1 MDYKY
6 TELDY
11 AKNIYE
17 NGFQSEQHRPTE
29 LRLVATYMRRV
40 LDYKPKKLR
49 EEMYK
54 WCESHIVGYKRELYY
69 KRINSAI
76 NKACKKGSML
86 VNVESVN
93 FYKYEM
99 NYINGLYIMCDI
111 DDKEESEYSYE
122 CKKLL
127 FILLFKMKVNKFI
140 TETKSTDSDF
150 EYKGKYF
157 KGGQKK
163 YTELKKLAKLPE
175 KVRINE
181 DIINTLWI
189 NGLVSPMFNGLVKL
203 NFMEEI
209 YDIEKNENL
218 DTTVVLQIKDYDC
231 VGWYFDY
238 YNQDKKIA
246 FCKEC
251 GKIFK
256 RRSTNDVYCRDCV
269 DNVKYY
275 EPIET
280 KTIICVDCGKEIE
293 VKAWDTKTDRCEE
306 CQSVRN
312 KEKTRL
318 RVQKYR
324 NSKM

>member
-6 TELDY
+6 IELDY
-11 AKNIYE
+11 AKRIYE
-17 NGFQSEQHRPTE
+17 KGFQSEQHRPTE

-40 LDYKPKKLR
+40 LNYKPKKLR

-54 WCESHIVGYKRELYY
+54 WCESHINGYKRELHY

-76 NKACKKGSML
+76 NKACQKGSIL
-86 VNVESVN
+86 VNVEN
-93 FYKYEM
+93 IDFYKYEM
-99 NYINGLYIMCDI
+99 DYINNLYIMSDI
-111 DDKEESEYSYE
+111 NDQKESEYSYE
-122 CKKLL
+122 CRKLL
-127 FILLFKMKVNKFI
+127 FTLLFKMKINKFI
-140 TETKSTDSDF
+140 TEAKSTDPDF

-163 YTELKKLAKLPE
+163 YTELKKLAKLSE

-209 YDIEKNENL
+209 YELEKNENL
-218 DTTVVLQIKDYDC
+218 DITIALQIKEYDR
-231 VGWYFDY
+231 VGWYFDH
-238 YNQDKKIA
+238 YNQDKRIT

-256 RRSTNDVYCRDCV
+256 KKSNRQECCSDECSKIV
-269 DNVKYY
+269 DREKAKGRM
-275 EPIET
+275 
-280 KTIICVDCGKEIE
+280 KT
-293 VKAWDTKTDRCEE
+293 
-306 CQSVRN
+306 
-312 KEKTRL
+312 L
-318 RVQKYR
+318 R
-324 NSKM
+324 NS

>member
-17 NGFQSEQHRPTE
+17 NGFQSEQHQPTE
-29 LRLVATYMRRV
+29 LRLVATYMRRI
-40 LDYKPKKLR
+40 LNYKPKKLR

-54 WCESHIVGYKRELYY
+54 WCEQNINGYKKEIYY

-76 NKACKKGSML
+76 GKACKKDSML
-86 VNVESVN
+86 VNVENIV
-93 FYKYEM
+93 FYRQEM
-99 NYINGLYIMCDI
+99 DYLNDLKIVKDINS
-111 DDKEESEYSYE
+111 KEESEYSND

-127 FILLFKMKVNKFI
+127 FTVIFLMKANKFI
-140 TETKSTDSDF
+140 TETKSMNKKF

-157 KGGQKK
+157 KGGQKR
-163 YTELKKLAKLPE
+163 YNQLKKLAKLPE

-189 NGLVSPMFNGLVKL
+189 NHLVTPMFNGLVKL
-203 NFMEEI
+203 DFMEDIYKIQNSIKKDLLEI
-209 YDIEKNENL
+209 YKNDKDAYEKENEKNIAL
-218 DTTVVLQIKDYDC
+218 CIKDFDS

-238 YNQDKKIA
+238 YNHDKKIT

-256 RRSTNDVYCRDCV
+256 KRSNRQECCSDKCR
-269 DNVKYY
+269 
-275 EPIET
+275 
-280 KTIICVDCGKEIE
+280 
-293 VKAWDTKTDRCEE
+293 
-306 CQSVRN
+306 
-312 KEKTRL
+312 KEKDLERYK
-318 RVQKYR
+318 KYNAKR
-324 NSKM
+324 NHN

>member
-11 AKNIYE
+11 AKNIYD
-17 NGFQSEQHRPTE
+17 NGFQSGQHMPTE

-40 LDYKPKKLR
+40 LEYKPRKLR

-54 WCESHIVGYKRELYY
+54 WCEHNIPGYKRELFF

-76 NKACKKGSML
+76 IKACKKGSML
-86 VNVESVN
+86 INIEGID

-99 NYINGLYIMCDI
+99 DFLDDLYIADNI
-111 DDKEESEYSYE
+111 ENQNESEHSYD

-127 FILLFKMKVNKFI
+127 FTLLFKMKVNKFI
-140 TETKSTDSDF
+140 AEAKNADEAF
-150 EYKGKYF
+150 EYKGRYF
-157 KGGQKK
+157 QGGQKK
-163 YTELKKLAKLPE
+163 YTELKKIAKLPE
-175 KVRINE
+175 KIKINE

-209 YDIEKNENL
+209 YELESTPENL
-218 DTTVVLQIKDYDC
+218 DTTVVLRIKDYDSI
-231 VGWYFDY
+231 GWYFDY
-238 YNQDKKIA
+238 YNQDKKVS

-256 RRSTNDVYCRDCV
+256 KRSNRQECCSEDCSKII
-269 DNVKYY
+269 DRKKAK
-275 EPIET
+275 ERMQ
-280 KTIICVDCGKEIE
+280 TI
-293 VKAWDTKTDRCEE
+293 
-306 CQSVRN
+306 
-312 KEKTRL
+312 
-318 RVQKYR
+318 R
-324 NSKM
+324 NS

>member
-6 TELDY
+6 SELDY
-11 AKNIYE
+11 AKKIYE
-17 NGFQSEQHRPTE
+17 NGFQSEQHIPTE
-29 LRLVATYMRRV
+29 LKLVATYMRRI
-40 LDYKPKKLR
+40 LNYKPKKLR

-54 WCESHIVGYKRELYY
+54 WCECNISGYKRELYY

-76 NKACKKGSML
+76 NKACQKGSML
-86 VNVESVN
+86 VNVERID
-93 FYKYEM
+93 FYKWEM
-99 NYINGLYIMCDI
+99 DFFNDLYIMKDI
-111 DDKEESEYSYE
+111 DDQAESEYSYE

-127 FILLFKMKVNKFI
+127 FTLLFKMKVNKFI
-140 TETKSTDSDF
+140 TEAKSTDEDF

-157 KGGQKK
+157 KGGQKR

-175 KVRINE
+175 KIRINE

-209 YDIEKNENL
+209 YEIKSTNKDL
-218 DTTVVLQIKDYDC
+218 DNTVVLQIKDYDS

-238 YNQDKKIA
+238 YNQDKKIV

-256 RRSTNDVYCRDCV
+256 KKTNRQEYCSDGCFEEYRRNY
-269 DNVKYY
+269 K
-275 EPIET
+275 T
-280 KTIICVDCGKEIE
+280 KKQREYRQNNECGQLESLK
-293 VKAWDTKTDRCEE
+293 
-306 CQSVRN
+306 SP
-312 KEKTRL
+312 
-318 RVQKYR
+318 
-324 NSKM
+324 

>member
-17 NGFQSEQHRPTE
+17 NGFQSEQHMPTE
-29 LRLVATYMRRV
+29 LRLVATYMRRI

-69 KRINSAI
+69 KKINSAI
-76 NKACKKGSML
+76 NKACQKGSML
-86 VNVESVN
+86 VNIEHID
-93 FYKYEM
+93 FYKYELD
-99 NYINGLYIMCDI
+99 YINNLYIMDDI
-111 DDKEESEYSYE
+111 DNKEESGYSYE
-122 CKKLL
+122 CRKLL
-127 FILLFKMKVNKFI
+127 FTLLFKMKVNKLI
-140 TETKSTDSDF
+140 TEAKSTDSDF
-150 EYKGKYF
+150 KYTGKYF

-181 DIINTLWI
+181 DIINILWI
-189 NGLVSPMFNGLVKL
+189 NGLVSPMFNGLIKL
-203 NFMEEI
+203 NFIEEI
-209 YDIEKNENL
+209 YEIEQNNKIS
-218 DTTVVLQIKDYDC
+218 DTTVVLQIKDYDS

-256 RRSTNDVYCRDCV
+256 KRSNRQEYCSDKCSKTADRE
-269 DNVKYY
+269 KARKRM
-275 EPIET
+275 
-280 KTIICVDCGKEIE
+280 KTI
-293 VKAWDTKTDRCEE
+293 
-306 CQSVRN
+306 RN
-312 KEKTRL
+312 A
-318 RVQKYR
+318 
-324 NSKM
+324 

>member
-17 NGFQSEQHRPTE
+17 NGFQSDQHRPAE

-40 LDYKPKKLR
+40 LDYKPKRLR

-54 WCESHIVGYKRELYY
+54 WCESNITGYKRELYY
-69 KRINSAI
+69 KMINSAI

-86 VNVESVN
+86 INVESID

-99 NYINGLYIMCDI
+99 DFINDLYIMKDI
-111 DDKEESEYSYE
+111 DEKGESEFTYE

-127 FILLFKMKVNKFI
+127 FTLLFKMKVNKFF
-140 TETKSTDSDF
+140 TETKSSDPDF
-150 EYKGKYF
+150 EYNGKYF

-181 DIINTLWI
+181 DIINTLWV
-189 NGLVSPMFNGLVKL
+189 NGLVTPMFNGLVKL
-203 NFMEEI
+203 NFMEEL
-209 YDIEKNENL
+209 YEIEKKKDL
-218 DTTVVLQIKDYDC
+218 DKSIVIQIKDFDS

-238 YNQDKKIA
+238 YNQDKKIQ
-246 FCKEC
+246 FCKCC

-256 RRSTNDVYCRDCV
+256 KKSNRQECCSEECS
-269 DNVKYY
+269 
-275 EPIET
+275 
-280 KTIICVDCGKEIE
+280 KEIDRE
-293 VKAWDTKTDRCEE
+293 KAKERMKNI
-306 CQSVRN
+306 RN
-312 KEKTRL
+312 A
-318 RVQKYR
+318 
-324 NSKM
+324 

>member
-1 MDYKY
+1 
-6 TELDY
+6 
-11 AKNIYE
+11 
-17 NGFQSEQHRPTE
+17 
-29 LRLVATYMRRV
+29 MRRV

-76 NKACKKGSML
+76 SKACQKGSML
-86 VNVESVN
+86 VNVESVD

-99 NYINGLYIMCDI
+99 DYINGLYIMGDI
-111 DDKEESEYSYE
+111 DDQEESEYSYE

-127 FILLFKMKVNKFI
+127 FTLLFKMKVNKFI

-209 YDIEKNENL
+209 YEIEKNENI
-218 DTTVVLQIKDYDC
+218 DTTIVLHIKDYDC

-256 RRSTNDVYCRDCV
+256 KKSNRQEYCSDDCFEEYRR
-269 DNVKYY
+269 KY
-275 EPIET
+275 
-280 KTIICVDCGKEIE
+280 KTEKQREYRQNNDCGQLENIE
-293 VKAWDTKTDRCEE
+293 
-306 CQSVRN
+306 N
-312 KEKTRL
+312 P
-318 RVQKYR
+318 
-324 NSKM
+324 

>member
-1 MDYKY
+1 MGFTISGVPLQITGGKVISLDYKY

-11 AKNIYE
+11 ARNIYE
-17 NGFQSEQHRPTE
+17 NGFQSEQHMPTE

-40 LDYKPKKLR
+40 LDYKQKKLR
-49 EEMYK
+49 KEMYK
-54 WCESHIVGYKRELYY
+54 WCEHNISGYRRELFY

-76 NKACKKGSML
+76 NKACQKGSML
-86 VNVESVN
+86 VNVDSID

-99 NYINGLYIMCDI
+99 DFFNGLYIMNDI
-111 DDKEESEYSYE
+111 DDQEESEYSYE

-127 FILLFKMKVNKFI
+127 FTLLFKMKVNKFF
-140 TETKSTDSDF
+140 TEIKSTDKDF

-157 KGGQKK
+157 KGGQKR

-181 DIINTLWI
+181 DIINTLWV

-209 YDIEKNENL
+209 YEIKNTTKDL
-218 DTTVVLQIKDYDC
+218 DNTVALQIKDFDS

-238 YNQDKKIA
+238 YNQNKKIT

-251 GKIFK
+251 RKIFK
-256 RRSTNDVYCRDCV
+256 KKNNRQEYCSD
-269 DNVKYY
+269 
-275 EPIET
+275 
-280 KTIICVDCGKEIE
+280 
-293 VKAWDTKTDRCEE
+293 E
-306 CQSVRN
+306 CF
-312 KEKTRL
+312 E
-318 RVQKYR
+318 KYR
-324 NSKM
+324 RNYKAKKQREYRQNYECGQLEIL

>member
-11 AKNIYE
+11 AKNIFE
-17 NGFQSEQHRPTE
+17 NGFQSEQHIPTE
-29 LRLVATYMRRV
+29 LRLLATYMRRI
-40 LDYKPKKLR
+40 LNYKPKKLR

-54 WCESHIVGYKRELYY
+54 WCENNIPGYKRELYY

-86 VNVESVN
+86 INIDCIN

-99 NYINGLYIMCDI
+99 DYINDLYIVKNDNNQ
-111 DDKEESEYSYE
+111 KESEYTYE

-127 FILLFKMKVNKFI
+127 FTLLFKMKVNKII
-140 TETKSTDSDF
+140 TESKSLDPDF

-175 KVRINE
+175 RVKINE

-189 NGLVSPMFNGLVKL
+189 NGLVTPMFNGLVKL
-203 NFMEEI
+203 DFMDKI
-209 YDIEKNENL
+209 YYIENENKNF
-218 DTTVVLQIKDYDC
+218 DKKIILQIRDFDS

-238 YNQDKKIA
+238 YNQDKKIS

-256 RRSTNDVYCRDCV
+256 KKSNRQECCSNECSKKIDR
-269 DNVKYY
+269 K
-275 EPIET
+275 
-280 KTIICVDCGKEIE
+280 KAKERMKSI
-293 VKAWDTKTDRCEE
+293 
-306 CQSVRN
+306 
-312 KEKTRL
+312 
-318 RVQKYR
+318 R
-324 NSKM
+324 NS

>member
-17 NGFQSEQHRPTE
+17 NGFQSEQHQPTE
-29 LRLVATYMRRV
+29 LRLVATYMRRI
-40 LDYKPKKLR
+40 LNYKPKKLR

-54 WCESHIVGYKRELYY
+54 WCEQNINGYKKEIYY

-76 NKACKKGSML
+76 GKACKKDSML
-86 VNVESVN
+86 VNVENIV
-93 FYKYEM
+93 FYKQEM
-99 NYINGLYIMCDI
+99 DYLNDLKIVKDINS
-111 DDKEESEYSYE
+111 KEESEYSND

-127 FILLFKMKVNKFI
+127 FTVIFLMKANKFI
-140 TETKSTDSDF
+140 TEIKSMNKKF

-157 KGGQKK
+157 KGGQKR
-163 YTELKKLAKLPE
+163 YNQLKKLAKLPE

-189 NGLVSPMFNGLVKL
+189 NHLVTPMFNGLVKL
-203 NFMEEI
+203 DFMEDIYKIQNSIKKDLLEI
-209 YDIEKNENL
+209 YKNDKDAYEKENEKNIAL
-218 DTTVVLQIKDYDC
+218 CIKDFDS

-238 YNQDKKIA
+238 YNHDKKIT

-256 RRSTNDVYCRDCV
+256 KRSNRQECCSDKCR
-269 DNVKYY
+269 
-275 EPIET
+275 
-280 KTIICVDCGKEIE
+280 
-293 VKAWDTKTDRCEE
+293 
-306 CQSVRN
+306 
-312 KEKTRL
+312 KEKDLERYK
-318 RVQKYR
+318 KYNAKR
-324 NSKM
+324 NHN

>member
-54 WCESHIVGYKRELYY
+54 WCEAHIVGYKKELYY
-69 KRINSAI
+69 KTINSAI
-76 NKACKKGSML
+76 NKACQKGSML
-86 VNVESVN
+86 VNIESVD

-99 NYINGLYIMCDI
+99 DYINNLYIIKGI
-111 DDKEESEYSYE
+111 DDNDESEYSYE

-127 FILLFKMKVNKFI
+127 FTLLFKIKVNKSI
-140 TETKSTDSDF
+140 TEAKNPDAYF

-157 KGGQKK
+157 KGGQRK
-163 YTELKKLAKLPE
+163 YTELKKLAKLSA
-175 KVRINE
+175 KVKINE
-181 DIINTLWI
+181 DIINTLWL
-189 NGLVSPMFNGLVKL
+189 NGLITPIYNGLMKL
-203 NFMEEI
+203 DFMEQI
-209 YDIEKNENL
+209 YDIEQTSDL
-218 DTTVVLQIKDYDC
+218 DTTIALQIKDYDS

-238 YNQDKKIA
+238 YNKDKKIL

-256 RRSTNDVYCRDCV
+256 KKSNRQEYCSDECFEEYRR
-269 DNVKYY
+269 
-275 EPIET
+275 
-280 KTIICVDCGKEIE
+280 
-293 VKAWDTKTDRCEE
+293 
-306 CQSVRN
+306 
-312 KEKTRL
+312 
-318 RVQKYR
+318 KYR
-324 NSKM
+324 TQKQRTYRQNIQCGQLEKRESP

>member
-11 AKNIYE
+11 ARNIYE
-17 NGFQSEQHRPTE
+17 NGVQSEQHMPTE
-29 LRLVATYMRRV
+29 LRLVATYMRRI

-54 WCESHIVGYKRELYY
+54 WCESNISGYKKELFY
-69 KRINSAI
+69 KKINSAI
-76 NKACKKGSML
+76 NKACQKGSML
-86 VNVESVN
+86 VNVESID

-99 NYINGLYIMCDI
+99 DYFTDLYIMNDI
-111 DDKEESEYSYE
+111 DEQEESEYSYE

-127 FILLFKMKVNKFI
+127 FTLLFNMKVNKFL
-140 TETKSTDSDF
+140 TETKSTEEDF
-150 EYKGKYF
+150 KYKGKYF

-181 DIINTLWI
+181 DIIHTLWI

-203 NFMEEI
+203 DFMEEL
-209 YDIEKNENL
+209 YEMENTGKDL
-218 DTTVVLQIKDYDC
+218 DTTVVLQIKDYDF
-231 VGWYFDY
+231 VGWYFDC

-256 RRSTNDVYCRDCV
+256 KKNNRQECCS
-269 DNVKYY
+269 
-275 EPIET
+275 
-280 KTIICVDCGKEIE
+280 
-293 VKAWDTKTDRCEE
+293 EE
-306 CQSVRN
+306 CS
-312 KEKTRL
+312 KTVDRKKAKNRMEL
-318 RVQKYR
+318 IR
-324 NSKM
+324 NS

>member
-17 NGFQSEQHRPTE
+17 NGFQSEQHQPTE
-29 LRLVATYMRRV
+29 LRLVATYMRRI
-40 LDYKPKKLR
+40 LNYKPKKLR

-54 WCESHIVGYKRELYY
+54 WCEQNINGYKKEIYY

-76 NKACKKGSML
+76 GKACKKDSML
-86 VNVESVN
+86 VNVEN
-93 FYKYEM
+93 IIFYRQEM
-99 NYINGLYIMCDI
+99 DYLNDLKIVKDINS
-111 DDKEESEYSYE
+111 KEESEYSND

-127 FILLFKMKVNKFI
+127 FTVIFLMKANKFI
-140 TETKSTDSDF
+140 TETKSMNKKF

-157 KGGQKK
+157 KGGQKR
-163 YTELKKLAKLPE
+163 YNQLKKLAKLPE

-189 NGLVSPMFNGLVKL
+189 NHLVTPMFNGLVKL
-203 NFMEEI
+203 DFMEDIYKIQNSIKKDLLEI
-209 YDIEKNENL
+209 YKNDKDAYEKENKKNIAL
-218 DTTVVLQIKDYDC
+218 CIKDFDS

-238 YNQDKKIA
+238 YNHDKKIT

-256 RRSTNDVYCRDCV
+256 KRSNRQECCSDKCR
-269 DNVKYY
+269 
-275 EPIET
+275 
-280 KTIICVDCGKEIE
+280 
-293 VKAWDTKTDRCEE
+293 
-306 CQSVRN
+306 
-312 KEKTRL
+312 KEKDLERYK
-318 RVQKYR
+318 KYNAKR
-324 NSKM
+324 NHN